1 MLRELRPAD
10 LATTVEELPPSR
22 RSQIAAALDD
32 EELADLL
39 EEMPEQDQVRP
50 ASGSSAAPTWWRRSS
65 RTTPRTCWPCGGD
78 ELRAG
83 LSSWLSTG
91 RS

>member
-50 ASGSSAAPTWWRRSS
+50 ASAAWHAAAVWW
-65 RTTPRTCWPCGGD
+65 
-78 ELRAG
+78 
-83 LSSWLSTG
+83 
-91 RS
+91 